1 MQRLVSIIMI
11 FLLMG
16 KLIFTTFWLVYFQLN
31 QREIIRLE
39 CENKNRP
46 AMKCNGKCYLAKQ
59 LKKAEF
65 ELEHKKD
72 RQQQSAQLMKS
83 MEMDM
88 FYLPPINKLIA
99 ANPTLLLK
107 IKATSFYTKCLLEG
121 SNLDIFHPP
130 CG

>member
-1 MQRLVSIIMI
+1 MQRLVSIFMI
-11 FLLMG
+11 FLLTG

-46 AMKCNGKCYLAKQ
+46 SLKCNGKCYLAKQ

-72 RQQQSAQLMKS
+72 QQQQSAHLMKS

-107 IKATSFYTKCLLEG
+107 IKVTSFYTKCLLEG
-121 SNLDIFHPP
+121 SNLNIFHPP
-130 CG
+130 CC

>member
-1 MQRLVSIIMI
+1 MQRLVSIFMI
-11 FLLMG
+11 FLLTG

-31 QREIIRLE
+31 QREIIRLA

-46 AMKCNGKCYLAKQ
+46 TMKCNSKCYLAKQ

-72 RQQQSAQLMKS
+72 QQQQSAHLMKS

-107 IKATSFYTKCLLEG
+107 IKVTSFYTKCLLEG
-121 SNLDIFHPP
+121 SNLCKNWRD
-130 CG
+130 G

>member
-1 MQRLVSIIMI
+1 MQRLVSIFMI
-11 FLLMG
+11 FLLTG

-31 QREIIRLE
+31 QREIIRLA

-72 RQQQSAQLMKS
+72 RQQQSVNLIKS
-83 MEMDM
+83 LELEM
-88 FYLPPINKLIA
+88 FCFPTCTKLLA
-99 ANPTLLLK
+99 VKPTLLRK
-107 IKATSFYTKCLLEG
+107 TKAPSFYTKCLLEG